1 MKKKGH
7 RPVILVHFRFSSKIA
22 ALNRAELMLTYVT
35 LGIIIY
41 YYYSR
46 MQRNYFSGILK

>member
-22 ALNRAELMLTYVT
+22 ALNRAELMLTYVY
-35 LGIIIY
+35 IRY
-41 YYYSR
+41 YYLLLLFEDAKKLFF
-46 MQRNYFSGILK
+46 RNP